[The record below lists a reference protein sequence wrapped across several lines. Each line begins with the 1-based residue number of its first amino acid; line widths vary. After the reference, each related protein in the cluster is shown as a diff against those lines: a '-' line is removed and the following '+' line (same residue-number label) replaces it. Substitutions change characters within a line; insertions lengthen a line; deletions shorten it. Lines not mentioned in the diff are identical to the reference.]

1 MFLCLLTLCDVH
13 ICSVDADGL
22 AQLITNDSGAAEDH
36 MDAAI
41 RPHHA
46 ILNVA
51 RTSLGEKLHAA
62 LHHIF
67 AVVRMHSFSVILEVR
82 TLAVVIAEKEAQ
94 VLLRV
99 EVFARY
105 QILFPTTGVAQGFRL
120 PQNLLALSNCFL
132 RALPIVNVD
141 RHAIP
146 LDNFP
151 RLITQWVG
159 AKDRKS
165 TRLNSSH

>member
-1 MFLCLLTLCDVH
+1 
-13 ICSVDADGL
+13 
-22 AQLITNDSGAAEDH
+22 

-94 VLLRV
+94 VLLRI
-99 EVFARY
+99 EDFACY
-105 QILFPTTGVAQGFRL
+105 QILFPTTGVAKYLCF
-120 PQNLLALSNCFL
+120 PQNSLTFSQRLLRPLAFCNVQNC
-132 RALPIVNVD
+132 
-141 RHAIP
+141 
-146 LDNFP
+146 
-151 RLITQWVG
+151 
-159 AKDRKS
+159 
-165 TRLNSSH
+165 